1 MTGAYTVKHGKSSIS
16 YDVVY
21 AERKTLEIAVHPNYA
36 VVIRAPFNSPLDKVE
51 AKVKKRAGWIR
62 RQIDYFKQF
71 DPRTPP
77 REYVGG
83 EGHLYLGKRYRLKIE
98 RGIEDRVK
106 LSGGFI
112 HITSRIKP
120 NPIIVRNLMDD
131 WYRKL
136 AVQKFGYF
144 LEEHWPR
151 FEVYGL
157 KKPKLQVKQ
166 MKSRWGSMSQG
177 GILSINTSLIR
188 APRECIEYVVMHELC
203 HTLHHDHGRDFYK
216 LLEKNMP
223 DWEKRK
229 RKLEM
234 ALV

>member
-1 MTGAYTVKHGKSSIS
+1 MTGAYTIKYGKSSIS

-21 AERKTLEIAVHPNYA
+21 AERKTLEIAVHPNYS
-36 VVIRAPFNSPLDKVE
+36 VVIRAPFDAPLDKVE

-83 EGHLYLGKRYRLKIE
+83 ESHLYLGKRYRLKIE
-98 RGIEDRVK
+98 QGIEDRVK

-112 HITSRIKP
+112 FVTSRTKP
-120 NPIIVRNLMDD
+120 NPLIVRDLMDN

-136 AVQKFGYF
+136 ATQKFTHF
-144 LEEHWPR
+144 LDELWPR
-151 FEVYGL
+151 FEVHCFE
-157 KKPKLQVKQ
+157 KPRLQTKH
-166 MKSRWGSMSQG
+166 MKTRWGSMSQG
-177 GILSINTSLIR
+177 GILSVNVNLIR
-188 APRECIEYVVMHELC
+188 APRECIEYVIMHELC
-203 HTLHHDHGRDFYK
+203 HMLHHDHSKDFYK
-216 LLEKNMP
+216 LLQKKMP

-234 ALV
+234 ALL

>member
-1 MTGAYTVKHGKSSIS
+1 MTGAYTIKHGKSSIS

-21 AERKTLEIAVHPNYA
+21 AERRTLEISVHPNYA
-36 VVIRAPFNSPLDKVE
+36 VVIRAPFDAPLDKVE
-51 AKVKKRAGWIR
+51 TKVKKRAGWIR

-83 EGHLYLGKRYRLKIE
+83 ESHLYLGRRYRLKIE
-98 RGIEDRVK
+98 QGIEDHVK

-112 HITSRIKP
+112 FVTSRTKP
-120 NPIIVRNLMDD
+120 NPLIVRDLMDN

-136 AVQKFGYF
+136 ATQKFTHF
-144 LEEHWPR
+144 LDEHWPR
-151 FEVYGL
+151 FEVHGL
-157 KKPKLQVKQ
+157 EKPRLHTKH
-166 MKSRWGSMSQG
+166 MKTRWGSMSQG
-177 GILSINTSLIR
+177 GILSVNVNLIR
-188 APRECIEYVVMHELC
+188 APRECIEYVIMHELC
-203 HTLHHDHGRDFYK
+203 HMLYHDHSKDFYR